1 MDSLQQ
7 FFDLLKYNKGK
18 RVDGV
23 WVVGGVER
31 TPERKVF
38 LLTVPNR
45 NQNTLKLIIDT
56 FVKDGSFV
64 MVDCWKGYKGIDSD
78 PSRNLVVQTVNHS
91 KTFRD
96 PKTGACTNTI
106 EGTYLCRS

>member
-1 MDSLQQ
+1 MKMYKSVRDALFTSEYVINKSYLGGVNSDGQPIIVEIDESK
-7 FFDLLKYNKGK
+7 FGKRKYNKGK
-18 RVDGV
+18 RIDGV

-56 FVKDGSFV
+56 FVKDGN
-64 MVDCWKGYKGIDSD
+64 D
-78 PSRNLVVQTVNHS
+78 
-91 KTFRD
+91 
-96 PKTGACTNTI
+96 
-106 EGTYLCRS
+106 